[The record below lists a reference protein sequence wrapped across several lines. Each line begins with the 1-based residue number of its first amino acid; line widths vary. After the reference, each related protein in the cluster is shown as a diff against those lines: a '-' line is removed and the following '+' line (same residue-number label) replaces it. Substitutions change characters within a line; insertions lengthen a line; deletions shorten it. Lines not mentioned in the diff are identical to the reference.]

1 MTSIYTIIIIK
12 ELKGASH
19 IDRIFISLIVG
30 IEWNKKNM
38 ENQEGRRKKITIL
51 WQHSPRVHQ
60 HARYAKTKM
69 DASERVYS
77 ASLYLEELRYQPL
90 IPLRERRVT
99 ALFTTRATRPAPSSL
114 ALLPSCVSSSSSSSS
129 SSRFLFPWPSSPSLT
144 GCLIRR
150 TIARVRIDPPFVLS
164 CMFLPLASFVN
175 TYHIEE
181 ADVWGNRLMSGNT
194 VPSIRA
200 RRFSLRIRKLDI
212 LLFSHETLIDVSS
225 ILLFYEIRYIFVICY
240 IWA

>member
-19 IDRIFISLIVG
+19 IDRILISLIVE

-129 SSRFLFPWPSSPSLT
+129 SRFLFPWPSSPSLT

-150 TIARVRIDPPFVLS
+150 TIARVRIDPPSCSRACFFLS
-164 CMFLPLASFVN
+164 RASWTHITREPMYEVTDLWAEILFLP
-175 TYHIEE
+175 
-181 ADVWGNRLMSGNT
+181 
-194 VPSIRA
+194 
-200 RRFSLRIRKLDI
+200 
-212 LLFSHETLIDVSS
+212 
-225 ILLFYEIRYIFVICY
+225 
-240 IWA
+240 

>member
-1 MTSIYTIIIIK
+1 
-12 ELKGASH
+12 
-19 IDRIFISLIVG
+19 
-30 IEWNKKNM
+30 M
-38 ENQEGRRKKITIL
+38 ENQGEGRRKKITIL

-69 DASERVYS
+69 DASERVWYS

-114 ALLPSCVSSSSSSSS
+114 ALLPSCVSSSSSSST

-150 TIARVRIDPPFVLS
+150 AIAIAS
-164 CMFLPLASFVN
+164 GSTPL
-175 TYHIEE
+175 
-181 ADVWGNRLMSGNT
+181 
-194 VPSIRA
+194 RA
-200 RRFSLRIRKLDI
+200 LV
-212 LLFSHETLIDVSS
+212 HVSS
-225 ILLFYEIRYIFVICY
+225 SRELREHISRGGSRCMR
-240 IWA
+240 

>member
-1 MTSIYTIIIIK
+1 
-12 ELKGASH
+12 
-19 IDRIFISLIVG
+19 
-30 IEWNKKNM
+30 M

-77 ASLYLEELRYQPL
+77 ATLYLEELRYQPL

-114 ALLPSCVSSSSSSSS
+114 ALRLLFFFLFLFLSLPFSVTFFSFFDRLSDSKNY
-129 SSRFLFPWPSSPSLT
+129 SSRQD
-144 GCLIRR
+144 R
-150 TIARVRIDPPFVLS
+150 PPFVLS

-175 TYHIEE
+175 TYHEG

-194 VPSIRA
+194 VPSIRV

-212 LLFSHETLIDVSS
+212 LLFSHEMLIDVSS

>member
-12 ELKGASH
+12 ELKEASH

-150 TIARVRIDPPFVLS
+150 TIARVRIDSPSCSRACFFLS
-164 CMFLPLASFVN
+164 RASWTHITREPMYEVTDLWAEILFLP
-175 TYHIEE
+175 
-181 ADVWGNRLMSGNT
+181 
-194 VPSIRA
+194 
-200 RRFSLRIRKLDI
+200 
-212 LLFSHETLIDVSS
+212 
-225 ILLFYEIRYIFVICY
+225 
-240 IWA
+240 

>member
-12 ELKGASH
+12 ELKGATH

-114 ALLPSCVSSSSSSSS
+114 ALPPSCVSSSSSSSS

-150 TIARVRIDPPFVLS
+150 TIARVRIDPPSCSRACFFLS
-164 CMFLPLASFVN
+164 RASWTHITSRKPMYEVTDLWAEILFLP
-175 TYHIEE
+175 
-181 ADVWGNRLMSGNT
+181 
-194 VPSIRA
+194 
-200 RRFSLRIRKLDI
+200 
-212 LLFSHETLIDVSS
+212 
-225 ILLFYEIRYIFVICY
+225 
-240 IWA
+240 